1 MQGKGD
7 VAIGIDLGTTFSCI
21 AVFKNNKIEIIPN
34 ELGDSTTPS
43 IVTFDGDKIYAG
55 EETLRIQT
63 KDPKNTIYG
72 VKRLIGRYYEDKE
85 VQKEIKEYWTFN
97 VEPGE
102 EQKKSSEKVHLPL
115 IVVDYEGKKRKLAPE
130 QISSLVLSKLKRSA
144 EKHLKTQVNKCVVTI
159 PAHFFEAQKNATI
172 KACQDAGFTVLGT
185 LNEPEAAALAFG
197 FEGKNTKKKKPKK
210 DETPRPEKNI
220 LIFDLG
226 GGTFD
231 VSILELH
238 NQVFTDKGKFG
249 DPHFGG
255 EDFDN
260 ALVDYCIDKF
270 YEMKKI
276 KIDKNND
283 PEPMKRLKMS
293 CENAKKILSTKEV
306 TQIEI
311 NCLKNNEDL
320 SIEITRDLFENICGH
335 LFDKCI
341 SPIYDL
347 LNEIGISAGC
357 IDEVILIGG
366 STRIPRIRK
375 MLKNIFFNR
384 DPNTSI
390 NPDEAVAYGAAILA
404 AKLSGLEN
412 NDLSNILIK
421 DITPFTLGIA
431 VIDPESEPI
440 LMLMQLLQ
448 NLDKFDPKDKNSKI
462 VVNSDNIKLMSDI
475 IKKGSPIPYDNTK
488 TYHTLCD
495 YQEAVEI
502 EVFEGE
508 NLFVKDNNLLG
519 KFRINNLPKKK
530 AHEVEFDVN
539 FKIDTNGILT
549 VSAQLKENKENK
561 EQLVVESYKG
571 GVSKNEFNLIQK
583 IEQSDPKDNIF
594 YKMRELRL
602 EMDKYY
608 NQIINPEKDEDE
620 DEDDDDD
627 EEKKEE
633 KKFNIICNY
642 SHSIEEFISLFENKE
657 LKNEAIL
664 EKVFEYLE
672 KLFKSYVMALEIK
685 NKANKDFQNDLS
697 KKITDLF
704 TKFSMKI
711 FWLSNLLDILK
722 ETPIKFF
729 FEAAFFLMHMFLIR
743 GQLYQVEAQK
753 DNFNKLYSKHY
764 FKAALDIC
772 EKYKFDKE
780 KSRLE
785 RDRQKAYEDIKN
797 KCIAAI
803 NNLNSEYLLEV
814 QNSLSKN
821 KLISN
826 DYLNNKERLY
836 LLLDTFHQ
844 NISRLEGIKDKD
856 SLSSIAICYANIIK
870 IEFKLLK
877 ITRNIKVIKDYC
889 NKCNEIAN
897 DVGLKNKSWFKEL
910 LEIEKEIDDK
920 IKKDAQENS
929 EEKKKI
935 KEKMKDTLN
944 NISQK
949 AIEMKN
955 FEFIKYI
962 IDNYPPIGYK
972 KEINYV
978 NNFKEDP
985 EKTLNDLTT
994 LYHTSNYHGKDVT
1007 YETFL
1012 IIEQIETELN
1022 KMKNKKE
1029 ESLNKINIIN

>member
-34 ELGDSTTPS
+34 EMGDPTTPS
-43 IVTFDGDKIYAG
+43 IVTFSGDKIYAG

-72 VKRLIGRYYEDKE
+72 IKRLIGRYFEDKE
-85 VQKEIKEYWTFN
+85 VQKEIKEYWTFQ
-97 VEPGE
+97 VEKGE
-102 EQKKSSEKVHLPL
+102 KQDKGHLPL
-115 IVVDYEGKKRKLAPE
+115 IVVDYEGKKQKFAPE

-144 EKHLKTQVNKCVVTI
+144 ERHLKTQVNKCVVTI
-159 PAHFFEAQKNATI
+159 PAHFFESQKNATI

-197 FEGKNTKKKKPKK
+197 FEAKNTKPKKPKEG
-210 DETPRPEKNI
+210 DTPRPEKNI

-238 NQVFTDKGKFG
+238 NQVFTDKGKYG

-293 CENAKKILSTKEV
+293 CENAKKILSNKEV

-311 NCLKNNEDL
+311 NCLKDNEDL
-320 SIEITRDLFENICGH
+320 SIEITRDLFEIICGH

-341 SPIYDL
+341 SPITDL
-347 LNEIGISAGC
+347 LNQIGISASC
-357 IDEVILIGG
+357 IDEVVLIGG
-366 STRIPRIRK
+366 STRIPRIRT
-375 MLKNIFFNR
+375 MLKSIFFNR

-412 NDLSNILIK
+412 KDINNILIK

-431 VIDPESEPI
+431 VIDPESAPI
-440 LMLMQLLQ
+440 LMFLQLLKSF
-448 NLDKFDPKDKNSKI
+448 DEIDPKDKNSKI
-462 VVNSDNIKLMSDI
+462 MLSSDNIKLMSDV

-508 NLFVKDNNLLG
+508 NIFVKDNNLLG

-530 AHEVEFDVN
+530 AKEVEFDVN

-549 VSAQLKENKENK
+549 VTAQLKENKDNK
-561 EQLVVESYKG
+561 EQLVVETYKG
-571 GVSKNEFNLIQK
+571 GVSKNDFNLIQK
-583 IEQSDPKDNIF
+583 IEQSDPKDSIF
-594 YKMRELRL
+594 YKMRELRI

-608 NQIINPEKDEDE
+608 DQIINPPKEEDEDE
-620 DEDDDDD
+620 DEDED
-627 EEKKEE
+627 EEKKDE
-633 KKFNIICNY
+633 KKFDIINNY

-664 EKVFEYLE
+664 EKIFEYLE
-672 KLFKSYVMALEIK
+672 KLFKSYAMALEIK
-685 NKANKDFQNDLS
+685 SQASKDFQNDLV
-697 KKITDLF
+697 KKIADIF
-704 TKFSMKI
+704 SKFSMKI
-711 FWLSNLLDILK
+711 FWLLNLLDILK

-729 FEAAFFLMHMFLIR
+729 FEITFNLMQLFLIK
-743 GQLYQVEAQK
+743 GQMYQLDSQK

-772 EKYKFDKE
+772 EKYKLDKE
-780 KSRLE
+780 KSRI
-785 RDRQKAYEDIKN
+785 DRKAQKGYEDIKN

-826 DYLNNKERLY
+826 DYSNNKERLY

-844 NISRLEGIKDKD
+844 NISRLEGIDDKD
-856 SLSSIAICYANIIK
+856 SLTSIAICYANIVK

-877 ITRNIKVIKDYC
+877 ITRNIKVLKDYC
-889 NKCNEIAN
+889 NKCNEYAN
-897 DVGLKNKSWFKEL
+897 DVGLKNKSWYKEL

-920 IKKDAQENS
+920 IKKDDLENS
-929 EEKKKI
+929 AEKRKI
-935 KEKMKDTLN
+935 KEAMKDTLN

-955 FEFIKYI
+955 CEFIKYI
-962 IDNYPPIGYK
+962 IENYPPIGYK
-972 KEINYV
+972 KEVDYV
-978 NNFKEDP
+978 KNFNENP
-985 EKTLNDLTT
+985 EKTT
-994 LYHTSNYHGKDVT
+994 LYHTANYHGKDIT
-1007 YETFL
+1007 YEKFL

-1022 KMKNKKE
+1022 KIKNKNKE
-1029 ESLNKINIIN
+1029 PLNKINIIN